1 MRKMENKFHLEG
13 YLYQHSLEKKVTGPK
28 SANPGTE
35 YITGEI
41 EIATD
46 DAITNIIPVHYT
58 YVTSKTKAGGENAT
72 FTTLNNIING
82 TIGSVMGHGIDKAG
96 KLRID
101 TSLALNEF
109 YSDRTGKMELVS
121 APRNEGG
128 FVHVVQVLEEDPNQ
142 EKRNLFDCDILIT
155 NVRHIDENEA
165 QNIPERT
172 QVSGYIFNFKQALM
186 PFTFI
191 ATAPG
196 AMDYYESLVVNEE
209 NPILS
214 RIKGRQICT
223 TVTREIVE
231 ESAFGTPSVRYE
243 SKSRR
248 EYLITWGQVEPYDF
262 GDESVM
268 TKADVTAGMAERE
281 TMLADLRS
289 RKEQANA
296 VKANGAVAAAAPA
309 SANAGFNF

>member
-1 MRKMENKFHLEG
+1 MRNMKNEFHLEG

-58 YVTSKTKAGGENAT
+58 YVTAKTKSGGDNAT
-72 FTTLNNIING
+72 FATLNNIVNG
-82 TIGSVMGHGIDKAG
+82 TIGSVMGNGVDKAG

-101 TSLALNEF
+101 TALGLNEF

-128 FVHVVQVLEEDPNQ
+128 FIHVIPVLDEDPKQ

-155 NVRHIDENEA
+155 NVRHIDENEE
-165 QNIPERT
+165 QQIPERT
-172 QVSGYIFNFKQALM
+172 QVSGYIFNFRKALM

-196 AMDYYESLVVNEE
+196 AMGYYESLNVSMD

-214 RIKGRQICT
+214 RIKGRQVCT
-223 TVTREIVE
+223 TVKREVVE
-231 ESAFGTPSVRYE
+231 ESAFGTPSIRYE

-262 GDESVM
+262 GDETVM
-268 TKADVTAGMAERE
+268 TKEEVTAAMAERE
-281 TMLADLRS
+281 TMLAALRS
-289 RKEQANA
+289 RKEEYNA
-296 VKANGAVAAAAPA
+296 SRAAEASAAPA
-309 SANAGFNF
+309 TAGFNF